1 MSTPTDLRTPLAA
14 AAPREYHADGATAEL
29 FRRAMSR
36 FPTGVVLV
44 TGAVGGRPWGMTVS
58 ACCGICTEPAT
69 MLVSLAGHTAL
80 AHAIA
85 ESGRFGIN
93 ILSQETVDVARFGS
107 ASGAPKFLDD
117 SGLELV
123 GEVDAV
129 GVAGA
134 ISHLEC
140 DVAQVVDEGDH
151 RLFLGRVRRM
161 SLSPDKEP
169 LLYFSRDYRRLDL
182 GQAAA

>member
-1 MSTPTDLRTPLAA
+1 MSTSTDPRIREAA
-14 AAPREYHADGATAEL
+14 ALRKRRPDDAMPEL
-29 FRRAMSR
+29 FRLAMSR

-44 TGAVGGRPWGMTVS
+44 TASVGGRPWGMTVS

-69 MLVSLAGHTAL
+69 MLVSLGGHTAL

-93 ILSQETVDVARFGS
+93 ILSQDTVAAARFGS
-107 ASGAPKFLDD
+107 TPGAPKFLDD
-117 SGLELV
+117 ADLELE
-123 GEVDAV
+123 GDPQAV
-129 GVAGA
+129 GIVGA

-140 DVAQVVDEGDH
+140 DVAQMVDEGDH

-182 GQAAA
+182 DRAAA